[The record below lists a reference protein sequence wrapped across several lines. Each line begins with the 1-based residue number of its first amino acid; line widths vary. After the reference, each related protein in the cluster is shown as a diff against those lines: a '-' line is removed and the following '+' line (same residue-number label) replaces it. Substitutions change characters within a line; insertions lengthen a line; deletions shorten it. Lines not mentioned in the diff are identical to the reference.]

1 MDGNLLAGIAGVVL
15 SLVMEYVPPFRAWYD
30 GLEEWQ
36 PAVMGVLLVLAAVG
50 VFSLS
55 CYTSQAAVT
64 CDEAGFWELARML
77 IYALTANQATY
88 LIAVKPRSE

>member
-1 MDGNLLAGIAGVVL
+1 MVL